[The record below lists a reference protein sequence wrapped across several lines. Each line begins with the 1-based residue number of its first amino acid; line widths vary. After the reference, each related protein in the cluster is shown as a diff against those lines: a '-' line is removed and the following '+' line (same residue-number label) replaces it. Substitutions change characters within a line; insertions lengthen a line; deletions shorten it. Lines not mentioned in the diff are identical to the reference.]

1 MLQQKT
7 FDLKALDVDESS
19 RRVKVAIA
27 ETENVDRDNELIDPK
42 AFNQTISRKGPKG
55 SNEVWHLI
63 DHNPS
68 LETALGKFSELYMEG
83 KYLVGVSEYKDSWL
97 WREVAWP
104 LYKSGDINQH
114 SIGFRVIGNKEK
126 ANGYDIIKEVELF
139 EGSAVLWGANPNTPT
154 MEVAKSLYRE
164 KRESM
169 EDRIDWIVKGL
180 REGKYNDDTRSL
192 LILELQQLHS
202 FKAAAETSLQ
212 RVEETP
218 APDAKGLDVAAIY
231 TRILNIKNVI

>member
-1 MLQQKT
+1 MLITKT
-7 FDLKALDVDESS
+7 FDLKALDVDETS

-27 ETENVDRDNELIDPK
+27 ETESVDRDNELIDPK

-55 SNEVWHLI
+55 TNEVWHLI

-83 KYLVGVSEYKDSWL
+83 KHLVGVSEYKDSWL

-114 SIGFRVIGNKEK
+114 SVGFRVIGNKEK

-139 EGSAVLWGANPNTPT
+139 EGSAVLWGANPNTP
-154 MEVAKSLYRE
+154 VLDIAKSLYRE
-164 KRESM
+164 KQESFN
-169 EDRIDWIVKGL
+169 ERVEWLCKNL
-180 REGKYNDDTRSL
+180 REGKYDAEKQSL
-192 LILELQQLHS
+192 LILEIQQLS
-202 FKAAAETSLQ
+202 KFKSALHQADKDSA
-212 RVEETP
+212 P
-218 APDAKGLDVAAIY
+218 AKNLDVAAIY
-231 TRILNIKNVI
+231 THLQTIKF

>member
-1 MLQQKT
+1 MLTTKT

-27 ETENVDRDNELIDPK
+27 ETESVDRDNELIHPK

-55 SNEVWHLI
+55 TNEVWHLI

-104 LYKSGDINQH
+104 LYKGGDINQH
-114 SIGFRVIGNKEK
+114 SIGFRVIGQKEK
-126 ANGYDIIKEVELF
+126 ADGYDVIKEVELY
-139 EGSAVLWGANPNTPT
+139 EGSAVLWGANPNTPVLD
-154 MEVAKSLYRE
+154 VAKSLYKE
-164 KRESM
+164 KQESF
-169 EDRIDWIVKGL
+169 EDRIEWIVKSL
-180 REGKYNDDTRSL
+180 RDGKYNGECQSL
-192 LILELQQLHS
+192 LILELQQLYK
-202 FKAAAETSLQ
+202 FRNEAEKALQQTEEVSAPAADELN
-212 RVEETP
+212 
-218 APDAKGLDVAAIY
+218 AAAIY
-231 TRILNIKNVI
+231 AKMLTIKIH

>member
-1 MLQQKT
+1 MFTTKT

-27 ETENVDRDNELIDPK
+27 ETESVDRDNELIDPK

-55 SNEVWHLI
+55 TNEVWHLI

-68 LETALGKFSELYMEG
+68 LETALGKFTELYMDG

-114 SIGFRVIGNKEK
+114 SIGFRVVGNKEK

-164 KRESM
+164 KQESF
-169 EDRIDWIVKGL
+169 EDRLEWICKSL
-180 REGKYNDDTRSL
+180 RDGKYNEEKQSL
-192 LILELQQLHS
+192 LILEIQQLAK
-202 FKAAAETSLQ
+202 FKNALHQTGEVSA
-212 RVEETP
+212 P
-218 APDAKGLDVAAIY
+218 AKNIDVAAIY
-231 TRILNIKNVI
+231 THLQTIKF